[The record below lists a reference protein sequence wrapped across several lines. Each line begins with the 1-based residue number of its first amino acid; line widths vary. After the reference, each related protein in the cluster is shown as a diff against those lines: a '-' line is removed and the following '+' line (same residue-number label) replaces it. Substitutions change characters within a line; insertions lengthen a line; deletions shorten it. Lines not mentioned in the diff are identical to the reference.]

1 MRCGKVGL
9 MTYWP
14 STRPTRTP
22 AIVFSNGISE
32 SASAAEAPV
41 IASTSPSCSVSAEI
55 TNAMIWVSKCQPA
68 GNSGR
73 IGRSM
78 QRLVSVS
85 FSVALPSRLKKPP
98 GMRPDA

>member
-1 MRCGKVGL
+1 MVL
-9 MTYWP
+9 
-14 STRPTRTP
+14 
-22 AIVFSNGISE
+22 SNGISD

-41 IASTSPSCSVSAEI
+41 MARTSVSFWVSADSTS
-55 TNAMIWVSKCQPA
+55 AMICVSWRHPE

-78 QRLVSVS
+78 TRLVSTS
-85 FSVALPSRLKKPP
+85 FSAGLPSRLKKPP